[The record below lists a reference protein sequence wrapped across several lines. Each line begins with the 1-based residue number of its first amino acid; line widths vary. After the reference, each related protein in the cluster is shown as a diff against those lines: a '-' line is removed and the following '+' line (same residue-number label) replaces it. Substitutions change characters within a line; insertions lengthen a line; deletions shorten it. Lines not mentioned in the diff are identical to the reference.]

1 MRAHVTRARS
11 LVRGGQCCLPTLPKL
26 FSGPLPPHPP
36 HLDFLGLEVSHT
48 PSGAQGPGGRV
59 RRRSW
64 LSVLSSRGTL
74 TVHRTT
80 PSTEDHLAP
89 GVHGA
94 RPGTPARPRKETNGH
109 HLGVLPILFLDFPRL
124 SCFLLETCQLHMCAG
139 EQGSAQPNHTDPK
152 CRPPSPL
159 RPASHGPASGLG
171 AHLSP
176 PHHGPVVP
184 QGPRLVQRRCSQ
196 NG

>member
-1 MRAHVTRARS
+1 MASAA
-11 LVRGGQCCLPTLPKL
+11 C
-26 FSGPLPPHPP
+26 PHSPN
-36 HLDFLGLEVSHT
+36 
-48 PSGAQGPGGRV
+48 
-59 RRRSW
+59 
-64 LSVLSSRGTL
+64 SSRGPSHRIPHIWIFSGWRCHTL
-74 TVHRTT
+74 LPVHRGRVAVSGDALGCHHRCQCCHLEGHSRCTGQPPT
-80 PSTEDHLAP
+80 TEDHLAP